1 MYDKTIY
8 ILLFIYIITLYS
20 PILQASY
27 FCQGSLKKELR
38 NKLPQ
43 YLIDLLEREDV
54 VRFVK
59 RHPGVRLLNAKQQQH
74 TKKD

>member
-1 MYDKTIY
+1 MTK
-8 ILLFIYIITLYS
+8 
-20 PILQASY
+20 
-27 FCQGSLKKELR
+27 LKKELR

>member
-1 MYDKTIY
+1 MTK
-8 ILLFIYIITLYS
+8 
-20 PILQASY
+20 
-27 FCQGSLKKELR
+27 LKKELR

-43 YLIDLLEREDV
+43 YLIDLLERADV